1 MTTPTP
7 PRESWLSR
15 RLGGPV
21 RLLIVRD
28 ARPVRE
34 VRFHPRTAVR
44 IGSWV
49 LLAAWL
55 LPLGILGAVVL
66 HARLERSALETQ
78 VASLTAEATR
88 LSTSIAELERYAG
101 VSRSAE
107 GEGGPAEAPPVA
119 AAEAA
124 DGTAAFIGALGRR
137 FSAVASAVASRVS
150 VVRGT
155 PTGIPVPEART
166 SSTFGWRSNPFTGEG
181 AEWHAGLD
189 FPAPVG
195 TPVQATADGVV
206 ESVGPTGGYGT
217 AVIVRNGGDYTTI
230 YGHLRDATV
239 AVGARVQRGDIVG
252 HVGSTGRSTGPH
264 VHYEVRRGG
273 RAVNPKRV
281 TVPEAPAKPAAPPAV
296 APR

>member
-1 MTTPTP
+1 MKTPTP
-7 PRESWLSR
+7 PRESWITR

-21 RLLIVRD
+21 RLLIVRES
-28 ARPVRE
+28 RPVRE

-49 LLAAWL
+49 LVAAWA
-55 LPLGILGAVVL
+55 LPLGILGGVVI
-66 HARLERSALETQ
+66 HARLERAALASQ

-101 VSRSAE
+101 LPQRSE
-107 GEGGPAEAPPVA
+107 GEGGPVGAPPA
-119 AAEAA
+119 APDEAA
-124 DGTAAFIGALGRR
+124 DGAASFLGNLGRR
-137 FSAVASAVASRVS
+137 FAAVGAAVTSRVS
-150 VVRGT
+150 IVRGT

-166 SSTFGWRSNPFTGEG
+166 SSSFGWRANPFTGEG

-195 TPVQATADGVV
+195 TPVLATADGVV

-217 AVIVRNGGDYTTI
+217 AVVVRNGGDYSTI

-239 AVGARVQRGDIVG
+239 AVGARIQRGDVVG

-273 RAVNPKRV
+273 RPVNPKRV
-281 TVPEAPAKPAAPPAV
+281 TVPEAPSAKPV
-296 APR
+296 APLPVPQ